1 MQAACEALRTLGDD
15 GMPGGVNEG
24 RLYRNAMQKFGI
36 WKGVPIEYARA
47 QTEWPSREGWNH
59 EWKRG

>member
-1 MQAACEALRTLGDD
+1 MGDD